1 MALESKN
8 LSIQVCTILDKSVDK
23 KQNLSNLVKVLG
35 TVQNGPL
42 LVLYF
47 SSIHSQSILLR
58 ILILGLQNSKKSQY
72 SDDTELTRNFMI
84 LFVWRVKFV
93 QIYNF
98 FKMKEQ
104 KLPI

>member
-23 KQNLSNLVKVLG
+23 KRNLSNLVKVLG

-58 ILILGLQNSKKSQY
+58 ILVLGFQNSKKSQY

-84 LFVWRVKFV
+84 LYVWRVKFV
-93 QIYNF
+93 QN
-98 FKMKEQ
+98 
-104 KLPI
+104 L